1 MSRETHANGLS
12 DWAHTWIA
20 EALGTPTA
28 VQEHAWPVLTTG
40 SDAVLVAPT
49 GSGKTLAAFLAG
61 VDSLMHTPPAERGR
75 ILYVSPLKA
84 LAADIERNLRSP
96 LIGLMQIG
104 AREGVDVPPV
114 TIGVRTGDTPQAERT
129 RQAKNPPDI
138 WITTPESLFL
148 LLTSSARSALQGI
161 RTVIIDEVHALA
173 DTKRGAHLA
182 LSLERLDELLDRPAQ
197 RIALSATVTP
207 ISEVTRFVRASDPSS
222 VTVVAPAI
230 DKEIVVHVESP
241 VDDFAQI
248 GSTVTN
254 DDGSDMVTGSAA
266 GDAERHS
273 VWPQVA
279 GRVVD
284 IIDEHRSTIV
294 FVNSRRLAERLTAR
308 INDEWLDRQ
317 GEDSDSALTPLAR
330 AHHGS
335 VSKDVRRSIEEDLK
349 DGRLRAVVATSSME
363 LGVDMGAVDVVVQ
376 VQAPPSVASGLQ
388 RVGRAGHVVGRASVG
403 HLISTHP
410 HDLLLSRTIAS
421 GMDER
426 ALEPLRVPTNPLDV
440 LAQQIVAMCAMDEWR
455 FSDLLTVVRRSA
467 PFHQLSEALLASVL
481 GMLAGSYPSD
491 RFAELKPRVVWDRDS
506 DLITARPGAQRLA
519 VTNAG
524 TIPDRGLFS
533 VHVATEGAPRV
544 GELDEEMVYESR
556 VGEVITLGAS
566 SWRIEEITHDRV
578 IVSPAPA
585 STGRMPFWRGDAL
598 GRPAALAQAIGA
610 AVRTSHPDLPALQTY
625 IDEQRAATEVLPD
638 DTTLVIEAFT
648 DEIGD
653 WRVVVHSPFGAR
665 VHAPWGLVVAARL
678 TEQLGILP
686 QVMHADDGLV
696 IRLPDYIPEPGAD
709 SAETVL
715 NLVTSTLTIDPVDIE
730 ALVHREVTGSAVFA
744 SRFRECA
751 ARSLLLPRRRPDR
764 RSPLWQQRQRAN
776 SLLQVAADYPDFPV
790 ILETMREVVQD
801 VYDVP
806 ALTDV
811 LDKIADG
818 RIRVHTVVTDRPSP
832 FARSLLFG
840 YVANYLYEGDAPLA
854 ERRASALSIDP
865 TLLADLLGTAELR
878 SLLDIEAIEAVEAE
892 IGHRSENTRARDVE
906 DSADLLRILGPLDDT
921 QAQAC
926 GIDPSWLREL
936 IEARRAITVHVTG
949 RSVTAAIEDAARLR
963 DALGVV
969 LPPGIPQAHLEPV
982 ADPVRDIVARFART
996 HGPFTVNDVTDEWG
1010 LSAELVARTLDAL
1023 VADRTV
1029 VRGEFR
1035 PGGHGQEYCDAGV
1048 LQRIRRRTIARLR
1061 EEIEPVDLRTYAA
1074 FLPQWHGVQPSTPDE
1089 SDVAGLADVMDRLS
1103 AVALPASSVMGI
1115 LRARIPSAGTTD
1127 IDFLVASGSL
1137 TWWSVGALS
1146 SKDMRVAWAPT
1157 PVATQLSAVV
1167 RGSGTGSTQQPALH
1181 NIEHLPDLDQAIVEL
1196 VQGGGSFTTDSL
1208 HAGVIA
1214 RGVVV
1219 SMPTLTQACM
1229 ELARTGWLT
1238 CDSWSY
1244 IHSMVTGRSTVSS
1257 SVRTARAS
1265 SGPPTSQSLRHSR
1278 RTRLPRRTRLTATPG
1293 GPRWSL
1299 AAPVVAAV
1307 ARDAARDLK
1316 GVDGAQTMV
1325 EFAGLLLERWAVVSR
1340 AIVGVE
1346 EPVGGFAALYPVLS
1360 SMGDAG
1366 LCQRVYAIEGAGGAQ
1381 FALPGVVDEIRLLS
1395 GADTKHDVVV
1405 LLAVDPANP
1414 FGSIIAWPELDPDRS
1429 TMRPTRRAGAL
1440 VALRGGELLGW
1451 LDPSGANLVTFTDRE
1466 RGDVHTI
1473 DNRAELLRAFA
1484 RARVRFTERSR
1495 SILTSIDGSSLLG
1508 GSVRSASVGP
1518 WVHAAQQAGLSEVP
1532 RGWRWPT
1539 HA

>member
-1 MSRETHANGLS
+1 MSREPHANGLS
-12 DWAHTWIA
+12 TWARTWIE
-20 EALGTPTA
+20 EALGSPTA
-28 VQEHAWPVLTTG
+28 VQEHAWPVLSTG

-96 LIGLMQIG
+96 LVGLMQI
-104 AREGVDVPPV
+104 ASREGVDVPPV

-182 LSLERLDELLDRPAQ
+182 LSFERLDELLDQPAQ

-230 DKEIVVHVESP
+230 DKEIVVNVESP
-241 VDDFAQI
+241 VDDFAHV
-248 GSTVTN
+248 GSAVTN

-266 GDAERHS
+266 GDADRNS

-279 GRVVD
+279 SRVVD

-308 INDEWLDRQ
+308 INDEWLDRR
-317 GEDSDSALTPLAR
+317 GEDADSEVIPLAR

-349 DGRLRAVVATSSME
+349 DGRLRSVVATSSME

-410 HDLLLSRTIAS
+410 HDLLLSRTIAT

-440 LAQQIVAMCAMDEWR
+440 LAQQIVAMCAMDEWK
-455 FSDLLTVVRRSA
+455 FSDLHAVVRRSA
-467 PFHQLSEALLASVL
+467 PFHNLSEVLLASVV

-506 DLITARPGAQRLA
+506 DVVTARPGAQRLA

-585 STGRMPFWRGDAL
+585 TTGRMPFWRGDAL
-598 GRPAALAQAIGA
+598 GRPADLAPAIGA
-610 AVRTSHPDLPALQTY
+610 AVREAHPDLPALQTY
-625 IDEQRAATEVLPD
+625 IDEQRAATGMLPD

-678 TEQLGILP
+678 TELLGILP

-715 NLVTSTLTIDPVDIE
+715 SLVTSTLTVDPLDIE

-744 SRFRECA
+744 ARFRECA

-801 VYDVP
+801 VYDLP

-811 LDKIADG
+811 LDKIGNG

-878 SLLDIEAIEAVEAE
+878 SLLDIEAIEGVEAE

-906 DSADLLRILGPLDDT
+906 DAADLLRILGPLDDAG
-921 QAQAC
+921 AQAC
-926 GIDPSWLREL
+926 GIDPAWLREL
-936 IEARRAITVHVTG
+936 IEARRAITVHVAG

-969 LPPGIPQAHLEPV
+969 LPPGIPQAHLAPV
-982 ADPVRDIVARFART
+982 PDPVRDIVARFART
-996 HGPFTVNDVTDEWG
+996 HGPFTVNEVTDAWG
-1010 LSAELVARTLDAL
+1010 LSAELVARTLDGL
-1023 VADRTV
+1023 VNDRTV

-1074 FLPQWHGVQPSTPDE
+1074 FLPQWHSVLPSTSDE
-1089 SDVAGLADVMDRLS
+1089 SDVAAMADVMDRLS
-1103 AVALPASSVMGI
+1103 ALALPASSVMAI
-1115 LRARIPSAGTTD
+1115 LRARIPSAGPSD
-1127 IDFLVASGSL
+1127 IDSLVTSGAL
-1137 TWWSVGALS
+1137 TWWSVGALG
-1146 SKDMRVAWAPT
+1146 SKDMRVAWAPA
-1157 PVATQLSAVV
+1157 PVAALLSVLV
-1167 RGSGTGSTQQPALH
+1167 RGAGSSQQP
-1181 NIEHLPDLDQAIVEL
+1181 NMEDVEQLPDLERAIVEL
-1196 VQGGGSFTTDSL
+1196 LQGGGSFTTDSL
-1208 HAGVIA
+1208 HAAVIA

-1229 ELARTGWLT
+1229 EMARTGWLT

-1244 IHSMVTGRSTVSS
+1244 IHSMVTGRSSA
-1257 SVRTARAS
+1257 RTARAS
-1265 SGPPTSQSLRHSR
+1265 SVAPASQPLRHAR
-1278 RTRLPRRTRLTATPG
+1278 RARLPRRTRLTAAPG

-1299 AAPVVAAV
+1299 AAPVVV
-1307 ARDAARDLK
+1307 GVTRNTK

-1340 AIVGVE
+1340 ASVGAE

-1360 SMGDAG
+1360 SMNDAG

-1395 GADTKHDVVV
+1395 DVDTKHEMVV
-1405 LLAVDPANP
+1405 LPAVDPANP
-1414 FGSIIAWPELDPDRS
+1414 FGAIIAWPEFDPDRS
-1429 TMRPTRRAGAL
+1429 TLRPTRRAGAL
-1440 VALRGGELLGW
+1440 VALRGGDLMGW
-1451 LDPSGANLVTFTDRE
+1451 LDPNGANLVTFTDE
-1466 RGDVHTI
+1466 DRGDAHTL
-1473 DNRAELLRAFA
+1473 NERAELLRAFA
-1484 RARVRFTERSR
+1484 RARVRFAERPR
-1495 SILTSIDGSSLLG
+1495 SILTSIDGASLMG
-1508 GSVRSASVGP
+1508 VSVGSTSGGL
-1518 WVHAAQQAGLSEVP
+1518 WVQAAQQAGLSEVP

-1539 HA
+1539 NA